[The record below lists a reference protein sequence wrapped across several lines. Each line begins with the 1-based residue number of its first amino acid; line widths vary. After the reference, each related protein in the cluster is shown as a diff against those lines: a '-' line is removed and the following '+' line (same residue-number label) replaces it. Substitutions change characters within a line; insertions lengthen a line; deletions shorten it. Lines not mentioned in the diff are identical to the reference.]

1 MKILQFG
8 KFYYPVFGGMERAMY
23 EITEGLNARDIQCD
37 VLCSNTRAVEEI
49 SKFDGYT
56 VYRAASY
63 GLLNSTPIS
72 PRLVTNL
79 KKLSGKYDILHVH
92 HPDPMAFLALYLVR
106 PSAKVIIHW
115 QSDIV
120 RQELMLK
127 LFLPLQNWVL
137 RRADRIIVASDAY
150 AQHSPYLAAY
160 LDKVEVIPNGISDE
174 KLQANEEKVETIRER
189 YKEKKIVLAFGRL
202 VAYKG
207 FRHLIDAAKFLGDD
221 YQILIGGGGPEAEM
235 LQEKIDTLKLGN
247 KVQLLG
253 HIAEEEKYD
262 YFQAASIFCLPSVT
276 KAEAFGIVL
285 LEAMAFGKPIV
296 SSKIES
302 SGMVWVNQ
310 DQVTGLQV
318 PPGSPV
324 ELAKAIKKIT
334 NDPELYQ
341 TFSQNGRERYLELF
355 TQEKMLDSLQTLYT
369 KLLDTKD
376 NR

>member
-23 EITEGLNARDIQCD
+23 EITEGLNARGIECN
-37 VLCSNTRAVEEI
+37 VLCSNTRAVKEI
-49 SKFDGYT
+49 SEYDGYT

-72 PRLVTNL
+72 PQLIT
-79 KKLSGKYDILHVH
+79 KLRKMGNEYDIIHVH
-92 HPDPMAFLALYLVR
+92 HPDPMAFLALFLVR
-106 PSAKVIIHW
+106 PSARIIIHW

-137 RRADRIIVASDAY
+137 KRADRIIVASDAY
-150 AQHSPYLAAY
+150 ARHSPYLAPY
-160 LDKVEVIPNGISDE
+160 LDKVEIIPNGISDE
-174 KLQANEEKVETIRER
+174 KLRTNREEAEKIRER
-189 YKEKKIVLAFGRL
+189 YKDKKIILAFGRL

-207 FRHLIDAAKFLGDD
+207 FDYLIEAAKFLSDE
-221 YQILIGGGGPEAEM
+221 YLILIGGNGPEKEN
-235 LQEKIDTLKLGN
+235 LQEKIDTLGLDE
-247 KVQLLG
+247 KVTLLG
-253 HIAEEEKYD
+253 HIEEKEKYD

-296 SSKIES
+296 SSRIES

-318 PPGSPV
+318 PPRSPV
-324 ELAKAIKKIT
+324 ALAKAIKKIVS
-334 NDPELYQ
+334 DPELYQ
-341 TFSQNGRERYLELF
+341 KFSRNGRERYLELF
-355 TQEKMLDSLQTLYT
+355 TQEKMLDALCQLYSTLLNT
-369 KLLDTKD
+369 KE